1 MFIIVVILFILWYFD
16 LTILDLFINRE
27 LSDHK
32 MEEQEVEGKNMKFV
46 YFLLVGA
53 SFGIFLSFLLKGLS
67 DEQIWEMIV
76 NFIKQLSGY
85 E

>member
-1 MFIIVVILFILWYFD
+1 
-16 LTILDLFINRE
+16 
-27 LSDHK
+27 
-32 MEEQEVEGKNMKFV
+32 MKFV